1 VGLQLSKFDL
11 TIPLSDDLKT
21 KIIQA
26 IYDGYKNDI
35 LDFKREYPLETYN
48 CIPFMKWDFINTNI
62 INRVNDEKFQCF
74 KISRGRWK
82 LILLY
87 DKDTKYLYVMMN
99 KNRFEQLQDELQNR
113 INNNKVHYI
122 DALALINKDLNEL
135 SKNSNI
141 QLSFFDDYEL
151 REKEIEVLLHNEI
164 LKNID
169 NEVNRLV
176 VISFSVNRLEITSVI
191 AYILTTELEIVYEE
205 NWNEFISIDYDNIS
219 DNELFDINEDDDDI
233 EIGIRDIVFMNNSD
247 ELVKIKDISKDKKEV
262 GK

>member
-1 VGLQLSKFDL
+1 MGLQLSKFDL

-87 DKDTKYLYVMMN
+87 DKDTKYLYVSKRQIHPTLTRN
-99 KNRFEQLQDELQNR
+99 QL
-113 INNNKVHYI
+113 H
-122 DALALINKDLNEL
+122 
-135 SKNSNI
+135 
-141 QLSFFDDYEL
+141 
-151 REKEIEVLLHNEI
+151 EII
-164 LKNID
+164 
-169 NEVNRLV
+169 
-176 VISFSVNRLEITSVI
+176 FS
-191 AYILTTELEIVYEE
+191 
-205 NWNEFISIDYDNIS
+205 
-219 DNELFDINEDDDDI
+219 
-233 EIGIRDIVFMNNSD
+233 
-247 ELVKIKDISKDKKEV
+247 KEV
-262 GK
+262 II

>member
-1 VGLQLSKFDL
+1 MGLQLSKFDL

-21 KIIQA
+21 RIIQA

-62 INRVNDEKFQCF
+62 VNRINDEKFQCF

-99 KNRFEQLQDELQNR
+99 KDRFEQLQDELQNR

-151 REKEIEVLLHNEI
+151 REKEIEVLLNNKI
-164 LKNID
+164 LKKID
-169 NEVNRLV
+169 GEVDRLAIITFFVNR
-176 VISFSVNRLEITSVI
+176 FEITSVF
-191 AYILTTELEIVYEE
+191 AYIPTTELEIVYQE
-205 NWNEFISIDYDNIS
+205 NWNEFISLEFDDIS
-219 DNELFDINEDDDDI
+219 NNELFDINEEDDDI
-233 EIGIRDIVFMNNSD
+233 EIGIRDTVFIDKNE
-247 ELVKIKDISKDKKEV
+247 ELVKVKDVNKDKKIAD
-262 GK
+262 K

>member
-1 VGLQLSKFDL
+1 MTL
-11 TIPLSDDLKT
+11 T
-21 KIIQA
+21 
-26 IYDGYKNDI
+26 
-35 LDFKREYPLETYN
+35 
-48 CIPFMKWDFINTNI
+48 
-62 INRVNDEKFQCF
+62 
-74 KISRGRWK
+74 
-82 LILLY
+82 
-87 DKDTKYLYVMMN
+87 YVMMN

>member
-1 VGLQLSKFDL
+1 MSKFDL